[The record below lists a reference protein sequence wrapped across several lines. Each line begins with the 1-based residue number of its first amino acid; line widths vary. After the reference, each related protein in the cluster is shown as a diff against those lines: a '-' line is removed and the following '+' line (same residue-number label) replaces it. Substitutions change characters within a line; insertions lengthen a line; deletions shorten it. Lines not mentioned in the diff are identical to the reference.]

1 MLDAI
6 PKHWKSIINNEVYK
20 YTPHPKFSISL
31 NHRIT
36 ELKRITSKNVYSEL
50 IRHVVKAL
58 TAIETWLNLFPFLEL
73 IEWNSVF
80 TLVYKITKEP
90 YLQSFQYKVLN
101 RTLNCCCILYK
112 WKISSSP
119 TCIYCTQT
127 DTIVYHL
134 YHCNV
139 TINFWKEVSTWLYK
153 VNLIKLSLTVCDVSF
168 GLCAAFPTDG
178 CMEFVFNYIILLGK
192 WYINNSHSN
201 NQRITFSNFSFL
213 VKERLEIL
221 RMSYMLNENLETFDK
236 LFGNLYSYFN

>member
-1 MLDAI
+1 M
-6 PKHWKSIINNEVYK
+6 
-20 YTPHPKFSISL
+20 
-31 NHRIT
+31 
-36 ELKRITSKNVYSEL
+36 
-50 IRHVVKAL
+50 
-58 TAIETWLNLFPFLEL
+58 
-73 IEWNSVF
+73 F

-101 RTLNCCCILYK
+101 RTLNCCYNLYK

-119 TCIYCTQT
+119 TCIYYTQT
-127 DTIVYHL
+127 DTIEHHL

-139 TINFWKEVSTWLYK
+139 TINFSKEVSTWLYK
-153 VNLIKLSLTVCDVSF
+153 VNLIKLSLTVCDVIF

-192 WYINNSHSN
+192 WSINKSRSN
-201 NQRITFSNFSFL
+201 KHRITFSNFSFL